1 LKKPSEP
8 KPTTQP
14 RSRLVFFVDRSLG
27 RRKLPD
33 ALRALHLRVEV
44 HDDHFAAEE
53 VDVNW
58 LAVCGAR
65 RWVVVTKDF
74 AIRGNPAEIA
84 ALDRAGV
91 HAIFLRGRKQPVEYA
106 IANFAAAL
114 PMDARTL

>member
-1 LKKPSEP
+1 M
-8 KPTTQP
+8 
-14 RSRLVFFVDRSLG
+14 
-27 RRKLPD
+27 
-33 ALRALHLRVEV
+33 

-114 PMDARTL
+114 PWMLALFEGSSRPVHVIVKAGGKIDVVE